1 MKRIISSSWR
11 GLESQARHHQIPQQ
25 NSCPAPSE
33 GYLPSRGHRRLCSHH
48 CSHGILACCSQQ
60 YTSTVALPM
69 LGTQSGCSCPHH
81 QRILC
86 LPASWCPQPLVQTH
100 ASIWSCKAQVT
111 WSWLYYKG
119 NSENQDLVSLVLIMV
134 GGFWLPQEPY
144 SRECITLETVTWG
157 SSDEELKRM
166 TDLGYRHLIPL

>member
-1 MKRIISSSWR
+1 MERSGEPGQASPNPTAEQLPSSKWR
-11 GLESQARHHQIPQQ
+11 
-25 NSCPAPSE
+25 
-33 GYLPSRGHRRLCSHH
+33 YLPSRGHRRLCSHH

>member
-1 MKRIISSSWR
+1 MERSGEPGQASPNPTAEQLPSSKWR
-11 GLESQARHHQIPQQ
+11 VSPKQGTLQIVQPPLQPWNLSMLQPAIHQHCSPPYARDTVRLP
-25 NSCPAPSE
+25 SPPEDSLPPCFLVSPAPS
-33 GYLPSRGHRRLCSHH
+33 SN
-48 CSHGILACCSQQ
+48 
-60 YTSTVALPM
+60 
-69 LGTQSGCSCPHH
+69 
-81 QRILC
+81 
-86 LPASWCPQPLVQTH
+86 H
-100 ASIWSCKAQVT
+100 ASVWSCKAQVT